1 MAKSDRIEK
10 KNSVSNRVSGR
21 PWLLAGGLLVA
32 MLVVYILYNVYIQ
45 DMVSLAALA
54 NAKDRLGVF
63 VQDYAIFVF
72 VAAILA
78 YALVTSILLPV
89 VVWLSLLISYSF
101 AAAYGVWVGALV
113 ASLSIYLGVLAGLP
127 LAFLAV
133 RYIVGD
139 RLRRRFGP
147 SIDRF
152 AKGVERDA
160 LFYIMAL
167 RLIPVVPYILV
178 NAAPAL
184 VRVKLSTHMLGSAI
198 GLVPGIF
205 VYAYLGASLTTAVDA
220 TSIQVSWQ
228 ILVAFAGLG
237 LLSLTPIL
245 IRRLAPQFMETQ
257 HEART
262 SGTL

>member
-1 MAKSDRIEK
+1 MVKPVGIEK
-10 KNSVSNRVSGR
+10 KNNVSTR
-21 PWLLAGGLLVA
+21 PWLLGGGLLVM
-32 MLVVYILYNVYIQ
+32 MLIAYILYNVYIQ

-54 NAKDRLGVF
+54 NAKTSLGAF
-63 VQDYAIFVF
+63 VRDYAIFVF
-72 VAAILA
+72 AAGILS

-101 AAAYGVWVGALV
+101 AAAYGVWVGALI

-139 RLRRRFGP
+139 RLRSRFGP

-184 VRVKLSTHMLGSAI
+184 VRVKLSTHLLASAI

-205 VYAYLGASLTTAVDA
+205 VYAYLGASLTTAVDSA
-220 TSIQVSWQ
+220 SIQVSWQ

-245 IRRLAPQFMETQ
+245 IRRLAPEFMETQ
-257 HEART
+257 HGAGTHRT
-262 SGTL
+262 L

>member
-1 MAKSDRIEK
+1 MVKPVGIEK
-10 KNSVSNRVSGR
+10 KNNVSTR
-21 PWLLAGGLLVA
+21 PWLLGGGLLVM
-32 MLVVYILYNVYIQ
+32 MLIAYILYNVYIQ

-54 NAKDRLGVF
+54 NAKSSLGTF
-63 VQDYAIFVF
+63 VRDYAIFVF
-72 VAAILA
+72 VAGILS

-101 AAAYGVWVGALV
+101 AAAYGVWVGALI

-127 LAFLAV
+127 LAFLTV

-139 RLRRRFGP
+139 RLRSRFGP

-167 RLIPVVPYILV
+167 RLIPLVPYILV

-184 VRVKLSTHMLGSAI
+184 VRVKLSTHLLASAI

-205 VYAYLGASLTTAVDA
+205 VYAYLGASLTTAVDS

-245 IRRLAPQFMETQ
+245 IRRFAPEFMETQ
-257 HEART
+257 HGAGTHRT
-262 SGTL
+262 L